1 MGSMAFVNTCGALAS
16 PNSVLVKVALPAEM
30 EVLLMTW
37 MYESQQVGVF
47 QV

>member
-1 MGSMAFVNTCGALAS
+1 MGSMAFVNTHGAVAS
-16 PNSVLVKVALPAEM
+16 PNSVVALPAEM

-37 MYESQQVGVF
+37 MYESRQVGVF